1 MLGIPSPQSLLTA
14 EHEQNL
20 SFPVI
25 WIQPKMGEDN
35 TLPTPT
41 PSIKKKTPPPPPKKK
56 KTLQMLQN

>member
-35 TLPTPT
+35 TQ
-41 PSIKKKTPPPPPKKK
+41 IGRAHV
-56 KTLQMLQN
+56 